1 MTSTRTEYRLKRQ
14 QLIKDSIMLLMDM
27 LTLEKKELEKI
38 PTPFF
43 NQLKKSLEKINQDN
57 YKSLKF

>member
-1 MTSTRTEYRLKRQ
+1 
-14 QLIKDSIMLLMDM
+14 M

-43 NQLKKSLEKINQDN
+43 KNLKKRIEEKYLVDCK
-57 YKSLKF
+57 Y